1 MTHKAAYLAVF
12 ALTLSISHCPH
23 TLLAQ
28 TASPAP
34 ASVSGSWKVSLHGQ
48 HIIPVGMELKQ
59 DGQKVTGTLMLWNGD
74 VALDGELV
82 DGVMKV
88 SGRLEPTDGT
98 PAGDRVVSATL
109 LPNGT
114 LEGNFSSD
122 HGQIKLTAERFT
134 DRPARRGASA
144 AAAGPAPAPAPASA
158 SVTDPA
164 PFAGKWKLTIG
175 EGTSARAM
183 DLELAVDGK
192 AITGTVTTDH
202 AGPLQIQNARF
213 ADGRVMFG
221 VPMGASATVDFTA
234 TLKGHGALSGNI
246 SGPMGAMTFTGERAR

>member
-28 TASPAP
+28 SAPPPA
-34 ASVSGSWKVSLHGQ
+34 AGVAGSWKVSLHGQ
-48 HIIPVGMELKQ
+48 HIIPAGMELKQ
-59 DGQKVTGTLMLWNGD
+59 DGRKVTGTLMLWNGD
-74 VALDGELV
+74 VVLDGELV
-82 DGVMKV
+82 DGAMSL

-98 PAGDRVVSATL
+98 PAGDRIVSATL
-109 LPNGT
+109 LPNGA
-114 LEGNFSSD
+114 LEGSFSFE

-134 DRPARRGASA
+134 DRPARRGATA
-144 AAAGPAPAPAPASA
+144 ATAAPAPAPAA
-158 SVTDPA
+158 VTDPA

-175 EGTSARAM
+175 EGASARAM
-183 DLELAVDGK
+183 DLELTVNGK
-192 AITGTVTTDH
+192 AITGTVTSDH
-202 AGPLQIQNARF
+202 AGPLPIQNGRF
-213 ADGRVMFG
+213 ADGHVMFG

-246 SGPMGAMTFTGERAR
+246 SGPMGAMTFTGERTR